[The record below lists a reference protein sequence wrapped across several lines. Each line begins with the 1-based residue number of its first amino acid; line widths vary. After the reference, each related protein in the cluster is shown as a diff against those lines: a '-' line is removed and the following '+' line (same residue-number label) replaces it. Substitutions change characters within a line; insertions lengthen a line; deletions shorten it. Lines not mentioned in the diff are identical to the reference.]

1 LTREA
6 IVTADGFPN
15 FATSIDDPSA
25 QAEFFDRQSYSL
37 PAASKET
44 DVLTSFTQRIDPM
57 TTVTTKDRDQLYKD
71 SRPRSARHHD
81 CPLNS
86 DNRENQKLIFGGA
99 S

>member
-1 LTREA
+1 
-6 IVTADGFPN
+6 
-15 FATSIDDPSA
+15 
-25 QAEFFDRQSYSL
+25 
-37 PAASKET
+37 
-44 DVLTSFTQRIDPM
+44 M

-86 DNRENQKLIFGGA
+86 DNRENQKLIFGDA